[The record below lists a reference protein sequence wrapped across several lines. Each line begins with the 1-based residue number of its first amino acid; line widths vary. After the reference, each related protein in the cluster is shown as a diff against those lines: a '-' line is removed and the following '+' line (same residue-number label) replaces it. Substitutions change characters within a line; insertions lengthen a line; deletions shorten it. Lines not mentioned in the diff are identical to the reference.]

1 MIFSWS
7 IKKIMCDTPTLRP
20 PSKMATIT
28 IIRNFKCQKRNLLV
42 KWQTRGASSFLLA
55 SILSV
60 LQTFLFFVFR
70 ICKGECLI
78 NYILFYL
85 TAVREDRMPGG
96 RNSGAVYN
104 LYKVCNL
111 PVYIICLG
119 GNRLS
124 RSKGQFDYCLVIV
137 THF

>member
-1 MIFSWS
+1 M
-7 IKKIMCDTPTLRP
+7 TPP
-20 PSKMATIT
+20 PSVLHPRWPPLLLSEISNAI
-28 IIRNFKCQKRNLLV
+28 KRNLLNLEV
-42 KWQTRGASSFLLA
+42 KWKTRGASSFLLA

-104 LYKVCNL
+104 LYKVCNF